1 MEHRLEIDRKNWDIF
16 FSFLRKD
23 YDQRDHYDDYSP
35 RRNMSFLHLLSSFPP
50 CPLPSTLQPESLKSI
65 KIYSEH
71 VTWLHSQ
78 SLDFI

>member
-50 CPLPSTLQPESLKSI
+50 LQSTSSISKSYLTPHPSLC
-65 KIYSEH
+65 H
-71 VTWLHSQ
+71 H
-78 SLDFI
+78 